1 MTFDEYGAL
10 WLSDPWI
17 AVVALI
23 GIVAAV
29 LWSHGWIA
37 TGAAPRPRTMAVRLR
52 QDSAHGVSLLT
63 QVVHAARPAGARAG
77 RRGPVA
83 PVVQLH
89 RQRRPRTAA

>member
-17 AVVALI
+17 AAVAL
-23 GIVAAV
+23 VASLAAV

-37 TGAAPRPRTMAVRLR
+37 TGRAPRPRTMAVRVR
-52 QDSAHGVSLLT
+52 RDSAHGAARLE
-63 QVVHAARPAGARAG
+63 QVVRAARPSRG
-77 RRGPVA
+77 RRGSVA
-83 PVVQLH
+83 PVVHIH